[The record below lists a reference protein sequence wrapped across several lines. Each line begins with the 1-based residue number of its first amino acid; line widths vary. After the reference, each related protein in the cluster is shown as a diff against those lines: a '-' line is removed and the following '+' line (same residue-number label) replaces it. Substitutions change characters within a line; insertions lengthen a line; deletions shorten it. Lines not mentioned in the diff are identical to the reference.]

1 MVAEYG
7 SRDNLLEDRET
18 NSPDKKTAPQMGLK
32 RNLGLFSS
40 VSLILGT
47 MIGSGIFVSPAGLL
61 ATTGAVSTS
70 LAAKQYNQQQEN
82 NLLIRNSTSNYFI
95 SLFCLL
101 LNWKFLIGIL

>member
-7 SRDNLLEDRET
+7 SRDNLVGNHET
-18 NSPDKKTAPQMGLK
+18 TSPDKKAAPVSLK
-32 RNLGLFSS
+32 RSLGLFSS

-70 LAAKQYNQQQEN
+70 LAVWFLCGLVS
-82 NLLIRNSTSNYFI
+82 LLGHIHS
-95 SLFCLL
+95 
-101 LNWKFLIGIL
+101 